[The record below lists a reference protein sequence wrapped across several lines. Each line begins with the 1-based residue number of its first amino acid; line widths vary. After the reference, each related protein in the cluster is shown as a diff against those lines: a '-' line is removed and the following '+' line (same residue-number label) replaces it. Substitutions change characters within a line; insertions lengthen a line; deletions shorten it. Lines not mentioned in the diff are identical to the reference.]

1 MGVQGTQRLKVIL
14 VFNQPCTL
22 LILVPG
28 HKGTQTCSN
37 DTKLSSVHRSVAQH
51 FAMALLYL
59 LASVGSTPT
68 TPQCDALGSTI
79 ASTFTLEHRTTY
91 RTATSPECLEVYNL
105 YSRDQVI
112 GHTAS
117 TGWAA
122 DDPAVGSAGWS
133 LVSHGIG
140 EKLFTLNSNDE
151 LVPSLASGIVRSGND
166 WVLTLKPGRKFSDG
180 TSITATYVRDAL
192 NRTNHLLSAAQ
203 TEVGNMTFV
212 VQDALNL
219 QISTTIPYNLEVVL
233 ANWPFVIYK
242 EGPSGDIETSRVFSG
257 PYAIASTSL
266 DANGAIHI
274 VGGIMDL
281 VPNIHHP
288 GASARVPMKIR
299 RYATSQEVG
308 TALQTGQIDL
318 GFNLGPADVPLLNWH
333 SGVEVKSFLSGYT
346 YMAHFNTQRAA
357 LSDVNVRRA
366 LTLAIDRPALAAAIA
381 LNGLPSTLTAGMPA
395 TGAFPSSTIWGSID
409 RQPAFDMTQAEALL
423 DAAGWIVDVGDGIRK
438 KDGVNLALDIVYYTF
453 RADLVTM
460 APLIQASYIALG
472 IQATIR
478 VNDVGNFMDGDGPD
492 SGFDVLLW
500 AQHTLPAGDPYWFL
514 NTFFRSSP
522 PEFGNWGTKNFA
534 QINSTTIDA
543 ALDAITTS
551 SGEAWST
558 AVHTAHDAILD
569 EYPVTFL
576 SGGVWHAALN
586 ERMSSYEPWGSDYYI
601 IKEDMPA
608 SICSVCTDLSALIPV
623 PPPSPP
629 SLPPPPPPPSPVDTG
644 AHVTIG
650 VLAGV
655 TFLVLISIVI
665 LYTINKK
672 KASAVSNDQGKPKQV
687 SAA

>member
-1 MGVQGTQRLKVIL
+1 
-14 VFNQPCTL
+14 
-22 LILVPG
+22 
-28 HKGTQTCSN
+28 
-37 DTKLSSVHRSVAQH
+37 
-51 FAMALLYL
+51 MALLYL

-79 ASTFTLEHRTTY
+79 ASKFTLEHRTTY

-117 TGWAA
+117 NGWAA

-140 EKLFTLNSNDE
+140 EKLFTINSNDE
-151 LVPSLASGIVRSGND
+151 LDPSLASGIVRSGND
-166 WVLTLKPGRKFSDG
+166 WVLTLKPGRRFSDG
-180 TSITATYVRDAL
+180 TSITATHVMNAL
-192 NRTNHLLSAAQ
+192 QRTNQLLSAAR
-203 TEVGNMTFV
+203 TEVGYMTFV

-219 QISTTIPYNLEVVL
+219 VISPSIPYNMEVVL
-233 ANWPFVIYK
+233 GNWPFVIYK

-257 PYAIASTSL
+257 PYAVASTSL
-266 DANGAIHI
+266 DANGAINI
-274 VGGIMDL
+274 VGDIMDL
-281 VPNIHHP
+281 VPNSYHP

-299 RYATSQEVG
+299 RYATSQDLG
-308 TALQTGQIDL
+308 TAFQTGEVDM
-318 GFNLGPADVPLLNWH
+318 GFGLVPADVPMLNWH
-333 SGVEVKSFLSGYT
+333 SGVEVKSFLTGYA

-357 LSDVNVRRA
+357 LSDVNVRKA
-366 LTLAIDRPALAAAIA
+366 LTLAIDRPALDAAIA
-381 LNGLPSTLTAGMPA
+381 PDGLPSTLMPGMAA
-395 TGAFPSSTIWGSID
+395 TGAFPSSTAWGNID
-409 RQPAFDMTQAEALL
+409 RQPAFDMTQAAALL

-453 RADLVTM
+453 RPDLVTI
-460 APLIQASYIALG
+460 APLIQASYISLG
-472 IQATIR
+472 IEATIR
-478 VNDVGNFMDGDGPD
+478 VNDDGNFMDGDGAG
-492 SGFDVLLW
+492 SGFDLLLW
-500 AQHTLPAGDPYWFL
+500 AQHTLPHGDPYFFL

-543 ALDAITTS
+543 ALDAITTNYE
-551 SGEAWST
+551 GEAWEN

-576 SGGVWHAALN
+576 SVAVYHAALN
-586 ERMSSYEPWGSDYYI
+586 GRMSSYEPWGSDYYI

-623 PPPSPP
+623 PPPTPPSPP
-629 SLPPPPPPPSPVDTG
+629 PPLPSPPPPPPPSPPPPASPPPPPPPSPVDTG

-672 KASAVSNDQGKPKQV
+672 KASAVSDDQGKPKQV

>member
-1 MGVQGTQRLKVIL
+1 MSQRCTQSHKV
-14 VFNQPCTL
+14 
-22 LILVPG
+22 
-28 HKGTQTCSN
+28 TQTCRN
-37 DTKLSSVHRSVAQH
+37 DTNLSSVQHRSVAQD
-51 FAMALLYL
+51 FAMALLCL

-79 ASTFTLEHRTTY
+79 ASTFTLEDRTTY
-91 RTATSPECLEVYNL
+91 RTATSSQCREVYNL

-180 TSITATYVRDAL
+180 TSITATHVMNAL
-192 NRTNHLLSAAQ
+192 QRTNQVNSAAQ
-203 TEVGNMTFV
+203 SEVGTMTFV
-212 VQDALNL
+212 VQDALRL
-219 QISTTIPYNLEVVL
+219 QISTSIPYNMEVVL

-242 EGPSGDIETSRVFSG
+242 AGPSGDIETSRVFSG

-266 DANGAIHI
+266 AANGAVQI
-274 VGGIMDL
+274 VDDIMDL
-281 VPNIHHP
+281 VPNSHHP
-288 GASARVPMKIR
+288 GAFARVPMQIR
-299 RYATSQEVG
+299 RYATGQEVG

-333 SGVEVKSFLSGYT
+333 SGVEVKSFLTGYT
-346 YMAHFNTQRAA
+346 YMGFFNTQRAA

-366 LTLAIDRPALAAAIA
+366 LTLAIDRPALSAA
-381 LNGLPSTLTAGMPA
+381 LVPDGLPSTVTAVMPA
-395 TGAFPSSTIWGSID
+395 TGAFPSSTTWGNID
-409 RQPAFDMTQAEALL
+409 RQPALNTSQAAALL
-423 DAAGWIVDVGDGIRK
+423 DAAGWILDVGDGIRK

-460 APLIQASYIALG
+460 APLIKASYIALG
-472 IQATIR
+472 IEATIR
-478 VNDVGNFMDGDGPD
+478 VNDDGNFMDGDGAG
-492 SGFDVLLW
+492 SGFDLLLW

-522 PEFGNWGTKNFA
+522 PMLGTWGQQNFA

-576 SGGVWHAALN
+576 SGGVWHAGLN
-586 ERMSSYEPWGSDYYI
+586 GRMSSYEPWGADYYI

-623 PPPSPP
+623 GDS
-629 SLPPPPPPPSPVDTG
+629 SGDSSTG
-644 AHVTIG
+644 GLHVTIG

-655 TFLVLISIVI
+655 TFLVLITIVI
-665 LYTINKK
+665 LYTIYKK
-672 KASAVSNDQGKPKQV
+672 KASAVSHDKGKPKEV